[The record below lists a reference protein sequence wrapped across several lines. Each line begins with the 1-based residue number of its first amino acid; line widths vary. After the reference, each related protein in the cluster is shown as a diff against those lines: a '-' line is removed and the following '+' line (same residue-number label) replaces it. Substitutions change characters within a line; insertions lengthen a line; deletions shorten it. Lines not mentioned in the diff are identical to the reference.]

1 MAAAEKKIGGLLE
14 SGGYLKKAQVNII
27 VSLLASQQVSVL
39 GQVNRPG
46 RYPVDGKRSVLD
58 MLALAGGIAADGGD
72 TVSLV
77 RTRNGKTTRETID
90 VIQMVRS
97 GALDGNFD
105 VAGGDMIYVERAP
118 RFYIVGEVQRPGA
131 FRVERQMT
139 VLQALSA
146 GGGLTAA
153 RQQQRPAHH
162 PQGRQRQAGHVRG
175 QARRPGPGGRRH
187 HGARELVLRLPAVPF
202 FPGVPMNVHQFLLI
216 LLARKKIILAT
227 LAVTVLLTLALQPG
241 AAEDL
246 QGDRVGAAELQG
258 RRSADRADHAGPAA
272 AGLHGDPDR
281 HHQQQERGAAGG
293 RRAQAGRQPGRAGPV
308 QRQPPTGAATCA
320 TGWPTCC

>member
-1 MAAAEKKIGGLLE
+1 MKRVIRWMAALVLAGAAAVAGPAELPLGAGDVVRVSVYGNPDLSLETRVSETGAITFPLIGNVAVGGLSVAAAEKKIGGLLE

-58 MLALAGGIAADGGD
+58 MLALAGGISAEGGD

-77 RTRNGKTTRETID
+77 RTQDGKTTRNTID

-97 GALDGNFD
+97 GALDANFD
-105 VAGGDMIYVERAP
+105 VAGGDMLFVERAP

-146 GGGLTAA
+146 GGGLT
-153 RQQQRPAHH
+153 QRGSSNGLTITRKDAS
-162 PQGRQRQAGHVRG
+162 GRPVTFEVRHSDLV
-175 QARRPGPGGRRH
+175 RMDDVITV
-187 HGARELVLRLPAVPF
+187 RESWF
-202 FPGVPMNVHQFLLI
+202 
-216 LLARKKIILAT
+216 
-227 LAVTVLLTLALQPG
+227 
-241 AAEDL
+241 
-246 QGDRVGAAELQG
+246 
-258 RRSADRADHAGPAA
+258 
-272 AGLHGDPDR
+272 
-281 HHQQQERGAAGG
+281 
-293 RRAQAGRQPGRAGPV
+293 
-308 QRQPPTGAATCA
+308 
-320 TGWPTCC
+320 